1 MAHLVLRPMR
11 PRHQARTSRPYLI
24 PLVGLLVLLG
34 LFQWFC
40 GFYVMPPA
48 ESTRGTTAIVWR
60 TSREPFFN
68 SPGNPASAGA
78 PGGRVLVAGLP
89 FWGWAYRQSL
99 TAEQRAQARQQEAI
113 VVGPTP
119 PEVAPADQQAGVEQA
134 AAGSP
139 KGADARP
146 SPGRAGGTS
155 RTAKPPRPPAPKTA
169 ARPNPAA
176 QAQAKPST
184 APRPAASAGPAAS
197 PKSVA
202 QPAPAA
208 SAGSPAAVQQVERE
222 QRLERLRRE
231 MDRIRRETQSGNA
244 SGARAQ

>member
-1 MAHLVLRPMR
+1 LAHLVLRPMR

-24 PLVGLLVLLG
+24 PLVGLLVPLG

-40 GFYVMPPA
+40 GFYVTPPA
-48 ESTRGTTAIVWR
+48 ESGRGTTAIVWR

-78 PGGRVLVAGLP
+78 PGSRVLVAGLP

-119 PEVAPADQQAGVEQA
+119 PEVAPAEPQAGVAPA

-139 KGADARP
+139 KGAEAKA
-146 SPGRAGGTS
+146 SPGKAGGTS
-155 RTAKPPRPPAPKTA
+155 KAAAKPARTPAPKAA
-169 ARPNPAA
+169 ARPAPAA
-176 QAQAKPST
+176 QAAAKPST
-184 APRPAASAGPAAS
+184 TPRPAASARPAAS

-202 QPAPAA
+202 QPAA
-208 SAGSPAAVQQVERE
+208 AGSPAAVQQVERE

-231 MDRIRRETQSGNA
+231 MDRIRRETQPGNA